1 MMKNS
6 RLFGLIAVLGVV
18 FLAMFG
24 VFRIAKEYR
33 LIVAPIADIIFLLVP
48 ISVGAIFFT
57 VGICEIG
64 IDHLK
69 LSEDKRSKALYSVL
83 VLFVAFF
90 GSLSLCYIFC
100 SYFSALVVTF

>member
-1 MMKNS
+1 MKNS